1 MIPRSKR
8 RGGEESRDI
17 SLSSVGGPRG
27 ALHSPAPGPSVSPPP
42 PLDPGRPCGLR
53 RSHACT
59 GPGAHPLP
67 VTLEASFP
75 RCKHARSP
83 GRHLRGPRGPRTGA
97 ENAPSQ
103 GLTSR
108 RKRGG
113 QPHLLTVLPGRSR
126 GGAWKA
132 CLTHSQAPKGGAERP
147 VKSKMNARKGPSH
160 TDASSRKQLSLC
172 AVIGPEPGA
181 FWSM

>member
-97 ENAPSQ
+97 ENAPSL

-113 QPHLLTVLPGRSR
+113 QPHPAHCPPRPVPRGRLESLPDRQSGPQGRS
-126 GGAWKA
+126 
-132 CLTHSQAPKGGAERP
+132 
-147 VKSKMNARKGPSH
+147 
-160 TDASSRKQLSLC
+160 
-172 AVIGPEPGA
+172 
-181 FWSM
+181 

>member
-1 MIPRSKR
+1 MPTRCLSRSR
-8 RGGEESRDI
+8 RRFHGVNTHEAQGATSGAAGTQDRCGERPLTGGSRLAES
-17 SLSSVGGPRG
+17 GE
-27 ALHSPAPGPSVSPPP
+27 VSPI
-42 PLDPGRPCGLR
+42 
-53 RSHACT
+53 
-59 GPGAHPLP
+59 
-67 VTLEASFP
+67 
-75 RCKHARSP
+75 
-83 GRHLRGPRGPRTGA
+83 
-97 ENAPSQ
+97 
-103 GLTSR
+103 
-108 RKRGG
+108 
-113 QPHLLTVLPGRSR
+113 LLTVLPGRSR